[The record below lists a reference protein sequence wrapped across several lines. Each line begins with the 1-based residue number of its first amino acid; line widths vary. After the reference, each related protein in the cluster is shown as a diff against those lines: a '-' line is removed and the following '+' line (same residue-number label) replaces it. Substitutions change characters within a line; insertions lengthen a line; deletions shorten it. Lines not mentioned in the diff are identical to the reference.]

1 MITHTNL
8 MSRHARRR
16 IQQRGIRMTVLELVM
31 ANADVALH
39 AGDGCEAIRLS
50 RAAAR
55 EMIESG
61 DVDPED
67 AARACRIAV
76 LLGRRGVVTA
86 LHPSTGRRGR
96 RYRRQDATR
105 AAHIGRSGR

>member
-1 MITHTNL
+1 MDTQTNFT
-8 MSRHARRR
+8 SEHGRRR
-16 IQQRGIRMTVLELVM
+16 LQQRGIRMTVLELVM

-39 AGDGCEAIRLS
+39 AGNGCETIRLS

-55 EMIESG
+55 EMVESN
-61 DVDPED
+61 DVRPED

-86 LHPSTGRRGR
+86 LHHSRGRRGR
-96 RYRRQDATR
+96 RYRRQDETK
-105 AAHIGRSGR
+105 